1 MCNDIA
7 PSIQIPEPSPGI
19 SENMKTIDLTLTY
32 EEGMRG
38 VAFESARTKAADGWN
53 AKTLH
58 LYSHAGTHMDAPF
71 HFEVNEQTIDEF
83 EVGRFVCD
91 SWVIPVDA
99 YATQKIKL
107 EDLGVFAKRINK
119 GDGVIL
125 KTGWADFVNDSKYR
139 NELPGIHES
148 LAHWFVEKEI
158 NMLAVEPP
166 SIADVMDIEEVTKI
180 HEILLGG
187 DIIIVEGLTNL
198 EALSKEKVKLV
209 ALPLK
214 IKDGDGAPA
223 RVIAMEN

>member
-1 MCNDIA
+1 
-7 PSIQIPEPSPGI
+7 
-19 SENMKTIDLTLTY
+19 MKITDLTLTY

-38 VAFESARTKAADGWN
+38 VAFETAKTKADDGWN
-53 AKTLH
+53 AKILH

-71 HFEVNEQTIDEF
+71 HFDVNDQTIDEF
-83 EVGRFVCD
+83 EVSRFVCD
-91 SWVIPVDA
+91 SWVIPIDA
-99 YATQKIKL
+99 HSKQKLKL
-107 EDLGVFAKRINK
+107 NDLGVFADLIKK

-125 KTGWADFVNDSKYR
+125 QTGWSAFVNEDKYR
-139 NELPGIHES
+139 TELPGIHED
-148 LAHWFVEKEI
+148 LANWFVEKGI

-166 SIADVMDIEEVTKI
+166 SIADVIDLEEVTKI

-187 DIIIVEGLTNL
+187 DIIIVESLTNL

-223 RVIAMEN
+223 RVIAIEE

>member
-1 MCNDIA
+1 
-7 PSIQIPEPSPGI
+7 
-19 SENMKTIDLTLTY
+19 MKITDLTLTY

-38 VAFESARTKAADGWN
+38 VAFETAKTKAVDGWN

-71 HFEVNEQTIDEF
+71 HFDVNDQTIDEF
-83 EVGRFVCD
+83 EVNRFVCD
-91 SWVIPVDA
+91 AWVIPIDA
-99 YATQKIKL
+99 HPKQKLKL
-107 EDLGVFAKRINK
+107 KELGIFAKLIQP

-125 KTGWADFVNDSKYR
+125 FTGWSSFVNEPKYR
-139 NELPGIHES
+139 EELPGIHED
-148 LAHWFVEKEI
+148 LANWFVEKRI

-166 SIADVMDIEEVTKI
+166 SIADVMDMQEVTKI

-198 EALSKEKVKLV
+198 EALSSEKVKLI

-214 IKDGDGAPA
+214 IKKGDGAPA
-223 RVIAMEN
+223 RVIAMED

>member
-1 MCNDIA
+1 
-7 PSIQIPEPSPGI
+7 
-19 SENMKTIDLTLTY
+19 MKVLDLTLTY

-38 VAFESARTKAADGWN
+38 VAFEPARTKAADGWN

-71 HFEVNEQTIDEF
+71 HFEVNEQTIDDF
-83 EVGRFVCD
+83 EVNRFICD
-91 SWVIPVDA
+91 AWVIPIDA
-99 YATQKIKL
+99 YPKQKIKL
-107 EDLGVFAKRINK
+107 VDLGRFAGLIKQ
-119 GDGVIL
+119 GDGIIL
-125 KTGWADFVNDSKYR
+125 KTGWAKFVDDNKYR
-139 NELPGIHES
+139 EELPGIHES
-148 LAHWFVEKEI
+148 LAHWLVEKKI

-166 SIADVMDIEEVTKI
+166 SIADVMDMEEVTKI

-198 EALSKEKVKLV
+198 ETLSKEKVRLV

-223 RVIAMEN
+223 RVIAIEE

>member
-1 MCNDIA
+1 
-7 PSIQIPEPSPGI
+7 
-19 SENMKTIDLTLTY
+19 MKITDLTLTY

-38 VAFESARTKAADGWN
+38 VAFETSKTKAFDGWN

-71 HFEVNEQTIDEF
+71 HFDVNDQTIDEF
-83 EVGRFVCD
+83 DVSRFICN
-91 SWVIPVDA
+91 SWVVPIDA
-99 YATQKIKL
+99 HSKQKLKV
-107 EDLGVFAKRINK
+107 EDLGMFADLIEK

-125 KTGWADFVNDSKYR
+125 QTGWSEFVNESKYR
-139 NELPGIHES
+139 EELPGIHES
-148 LAHWFVEKEI
+148 LAHWFVEKGI

-166 SIADVMDIEEVTKI
+166 SIADVMDLEEVTKI

-198 EALSKEKVKLV
+198 DALTKENVKLV

-223 RVIAMEN
+223 RVIAIEE

>member
-1 MCNDIA
+1 
-7 PSIQIPEPSPGI
+7 
-19 SENMKTIDLTLTY
+19 MKITDLTLTY

-38 VAFESARTKAADGWN
+38 VAFETAKTKAVDGWN

-71 HFEVNEQTIDEF
+71 HFDVNDQTIDEF
-83 EVGRFVCD
+83 DVSRFVCN
-91 SWVIPVDA
+91 SWVVPIDA
-99 YATQKIKL
+99 HPKQKLKV
-107 EDLGVFAKRINK
+107 EDLGMFADLIEK

-125 KTGWADFVNDSKYR
+125 QTGWSEFANESKYR
-139 NELPGIHES
+139 EELPGIHES
-148 LAHWFVEKEI
+148 LAHWFVEKGI

-166 SIADVMDIEEVTKI
+166 SIADVMDLEEVTKI

-198 EALSKEKVKLV
+198 DALAKENVKLV

-223 RVIAMEN
+223 RVIAMEE

>member
-1 MCNDIA
+1 
-7 PSIQIPEPSPGI
+7 
-19 SENMKTIDLTLTY
+19 MKITDLTLTY

-38 VAFESARTKAADGWN
+38 VAFETAKTKAVDGWN

-71 HFEVNEQTIDEF
+71 HFDVNDQTIDEF
-83 EVGRFVCD
+83 DVSRFVCN
-91 SWVIPVDA
+91 SWVVPIDA
-99 YATQKIKL
+99 HPKQKLKV
-107 EDLGVFAKRINK
+107 EDLGMFADLIEK

-125 KTGWADFVNDSKYR
+125 QTGWSEFANESKYKE
-139 NELPGIHES
+139 ELPGIHES
-148 LAHWFVEKEI
+148 LAHWFVEKGI

-166 SIADVMDIEEVTKI
+166 SIADVMDLEEVTKI

-198 EALSKEKVKLV
+198 DALAKENVKLV

-223 RVIAMEN
+223 RVIAMEE

>member
-1 MCNDIA
+1 
-7 PSIQIPEPSPGI
+7 
-19 SENMKTIDLTLTY
+19 MKITDLTLTY

-38 VAFESARTKAADGWN
+38 VAFETAKTKAVDGWN

-71 HFEVNEQTIDEF
+71 HFDVGDQTIDEF
-83 EVGRFVCD
+83 DVSRFVCD
-91 SWVIPVDA
+91 SWVVPIDA
-99 YATQKIKL
+99 HPKQKLKVG
-107 EDLGVFAKRINK
+107 DLGMFADLIEK

-125 KTGWADFVNDSKYR
+125 QTGWSEFVNESKYR
-139 NELPGIHES
+139 EELPGIHES
-148 LAHWFVEKEI
+148 LAHWFVEKGI

-166 SIADVMDIEEVTKI
+166 SVADVMDLEEVTKI

-198 EALSKEKVKLV
+198 DALTKERVKLV

-223 RVIAMEN
+223 RVIAMEE

>member
-1 MCNDIA
+1 
-7 PSIQIPEPSPGI
+7 
-19 SENMKTIDLTLTY
+19 MKIIDLTLTY

-38 VAFESARTKAADGWN
+38 VAFETARTKAEDGWN

-71 HFEVNEQTIDEF
+71 HFDVNEQTIEEF
-83 EVGRFVCD
+83 EVSRFVCD
-91 SWVIPVDA
+91 SWVIPIDA
-99 YATQKIKL
+99 HPRQKIQL
-107 EDLGVFAKRINK
+107 EDLGIFADLIKK

-125 KTGWADFVNDSKYR
+125 QTGWSAFANEEKYR
-139 NELPGIHES
+139 NELPGIHED
-148 LAHWFVEKEI
+148 LANWFVEKGI

-166 SIADVMDIEEVTKI
+166 SIADVLDLEEVTKI

-187 DIIIVEGLTNL
+187 DIIIVESLTNVD
-198 EALSKEKVKLV
+198 ALSKEKVRLV

-223 RVIAMEN
+223 RVIAMEE